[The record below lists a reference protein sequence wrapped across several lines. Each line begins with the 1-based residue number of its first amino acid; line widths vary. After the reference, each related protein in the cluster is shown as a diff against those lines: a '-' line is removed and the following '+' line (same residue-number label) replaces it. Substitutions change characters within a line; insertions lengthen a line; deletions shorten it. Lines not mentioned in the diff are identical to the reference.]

1 MISEVLFLLF
11 PVPFS
16 LTLLKIVKFV
26 KLKAGAEILKSHW
39 KNSLCGNKKGVY
51 IMKKIFDLPV
61 CGYDRAKS
69 FYGKAKIIETENGEK
84 VLQSY
89 NTFVCRI
96 TAAGRFVR
104 MWGGYSATTMRHVN
118 SFLSFY
124 DMNGGGK
131 SWWDMQ
137 PVETEKPK
145 AADMTPAESLKA
157 MYNRRSANSVNY

>member
-1 MISEVLFLLF
+1 M
-11 PVPFS
+11 
-16 LTLLKIVKFV
+16 KI
-26 KLKAGAEILKSHW
+26 
-39 KNSLCGNKKGVY
+39 Y
-51 IMKKIFDLPV
+51 DLPV
-61 CGYDRAKS
+61 MQGREKS
-69 FYGKAKIIETENGEK
+69 FYGKARIIETENGEK

-157 MYNRRSANSVNY
+157 MYYRRSANSVNY

>member
-1 MISEVLFLLF
+1 
-11 PVPFS
+11 
-16 LTLLKIVKFV
+16 
-26 KLKAGAEILKSHW
+26 
-39 KNSLCGNKKGVY
+39 
-51 IMKKIFDLPV
+51 MKKIFDLPV

-69 FYGKAKIIETENGEK
+69 FYGKAKIIEMKNGEK

-124 DMNGGGK
+124 NMSGGGK
-131 SWWDMQ
+131 AWWNMQ
-137 PVETEKPK
+137 PVEKFPHYSM
-145 AADMTPAESLKA
+145 AADMSPAESLKA
-157 MYNRRSANSVNY
+157 MYARRAANNMNY